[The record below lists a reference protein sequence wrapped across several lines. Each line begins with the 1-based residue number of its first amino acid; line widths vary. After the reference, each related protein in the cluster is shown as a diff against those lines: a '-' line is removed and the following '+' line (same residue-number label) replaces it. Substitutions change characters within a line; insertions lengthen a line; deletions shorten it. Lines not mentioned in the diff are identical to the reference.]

1 MQRLLD
7 IENLRT
13 TFDIH
18 VGKVQAVRGV
28 NLHVDEGETVGIVGE
43 SGCGKSVSMLS
54 VLHLLP
60 DYAKISADKMV
71 FDGTDLTTLT
81 PKMFRKISGDQIGMI
96 FQDPMTSLNPL
107 FTVGDQLIEPL
118 RIHKGISKAEAR
130 EIVLE
135 KLRLVEI
142 PDPESRMKQYPHEL
156 SGGMR
161 QRIMIAMDHRAGRDH
176 SGADSRPAAKPAK
189 EAWHRRHHD
198 HPRPRRYRGHVFAR
212 AGDVRRR
219 CRRRR
224 HGS

>member
-60 DYAKISADKMV
+60 DYAKISADKML

-156 SGGMR
+156 SGGM
-161 QRIMIAMDHRAGRDH
+161 A
-176 SGADSRPAAKPAK
+176 PA
-189 EAWHRRHHD
+189 HHD
-198 HPRPRRYRGHVFAR
+198 
-212 AGDVRRR
+212 
-219 CRRRR
+219 R
-224 HGS
+224 HGHLCTPA